1 DTAALRERNQRSA
14 RARER
19 CPWHLRSMLCEAIEM
34 MSHSVVPSS
43 FIRVTPLSSVGAFAA
58 QPLVSA
64 SACARARTR
73 GSGGVSCRGG
83 SCTRRGW
90 SSRVVS
96 VLPVH
101 RLRDVVEV
109 LGMLIGHRILDHIE
123 ASVRAVPVHLVELP
137 LRAGTGLVLR

>member
-58 QPLVSA
+58 PPLVSA

-73 GSGGVSCRGG
+73 GNGGASCRGG
-83 SCTRRGW
+83 SCTRCEGRSPRHPPHSLDELG
-90 SSRVVS
+90 
-96 VLPVH
+96 LGFAALAH
-101 RLRDVVEV
+101 RHLARLDRDHDLVTTE
-109 LGMLIGHRILDHIE
+109 LGFHARDEDRKSTRLN
-123 ASVRAVPVHLVELP
+123 
-137 LRAGTGLVLR
+137 